1 MVETMD
7 GDHALKSCDIFHY
20 NRFLLWFLSYSSFSR
35 DDHKPLG
42 WFYFVM
48 WNSFP
53 SEPRS
58 YYLRCSYSWEKNIMK
73 RQAQMCWMVRLH
85 ISQPW
90 PFLTP
95 LPRQIYCSAFT
106 RGQTERAPEV
116 CKLTQLFSVVKSR
129 AWDWGWRKESPRVSL
144 AAALH
149 VALHRHCLLLCLAK
163 KIWAIP
169 SLSLRIQGAHAAFP
183 LNPAHRVH
191 ILPSPTLLL
200 LLVKI
205 AWHTCRCSYT

>member
-1 MVETMD
+1 MD
-7 GDHALKSCDIFHY
+7 GDHALKSCDVFHY

-35 DDHKPLG
+35 DGHKPLG
-42 WFYFVM
+42 WFYFVT
-48 WNSFP
+48 WNSSP

-58 YYLRCSYSWEKNIMK
+58 YPLCHMYSWEKNIMK
-73 RQAQMCWMVRLH
+73 RQAQICWMVRLH

-90 PFLTP
+90 PFLAQ
-95 LPRQIYCSAFT
+95 LLRLINFSVFIG
-106 RGQTERAPEV
+106 GQMEWAPEV
-116 CKLTQLFSVVKSR
+116 CKLTQLFSVVKSH

-144 AAALH
+144 ATALH

-169 SLSLRIQGAHAAFP
+169 SLSLQIQGARAAFP
-183 LNPAHRVH
+183 PNPAHRVYL
-191 ILPSPTLLL
+191 LPSPTLLL

-205 AWHTCRCSYT
+205 ARHACHCSCT